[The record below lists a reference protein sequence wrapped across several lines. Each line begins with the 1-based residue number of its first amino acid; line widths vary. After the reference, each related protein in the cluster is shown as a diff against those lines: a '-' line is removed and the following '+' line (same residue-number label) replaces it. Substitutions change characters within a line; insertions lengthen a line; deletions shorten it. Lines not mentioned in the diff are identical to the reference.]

1 MLKRNKSICHPTRVH
16 PQQLGFCICAKGGD
30 QSYDLLYHSQ
40 SGRTQLC
47 NQQST
52 ERLGSEEMSIKGL
65 TAAQS
70 ST

>member
-1 MLKRNKSICHPTRVH
+1 MTSWITPRVD
-16 PQQLGFCICAKGGD
+16 G
-30 QSYDLLYHSQ
+30 
-40 SGRTQLC
+40 TQLC

-52 ERLGSEEMSIKGL
+52 ERLGSGEMSIKGL